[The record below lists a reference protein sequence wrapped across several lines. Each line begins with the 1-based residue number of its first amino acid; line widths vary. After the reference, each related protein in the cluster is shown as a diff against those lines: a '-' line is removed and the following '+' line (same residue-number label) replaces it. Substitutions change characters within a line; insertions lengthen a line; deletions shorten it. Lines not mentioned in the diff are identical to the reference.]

1 MIVELD
7 LEGSVALKLGGA
19 GSGDL
24 VHFIEAG
31 PGEADLGGSI
41 VDVEAGLHGPEGDLA
56 VPTPPHDQGGGA
68 AKNQGNPVPQGGL
81 DDAPSAHD
89 PGLPSPHVSA
99 PARRLGKR

>member
-7 LEGSVALKLGGA
+7 LEGSVILKLGGA

-24 VHFIEAG
+24 VHFVEAG

-56 VPTPPHDQGGGA
+56 VPTRLHAQGRRSA
-68 AKNQGNPVPQGGL
+68 EIQVIPVPQVGL
-81 DDAPSAHD
+81 DDAPSAH
-89 PGLPSPHVSA
+89 
-99 PARRLGKR
+99 RRLIRSPRRRGRGGSAAG